1 MNGLNLRQEA
11 ALALAWIH
19 QDEGTTN
26 FTDLG
31 LSDAFISLKSLEM
44 IKLTTDMSGE
54 LAFFQGME
62 VDGLNH
68 YDEARKARRWFE
80 AVSDHAD
87 ALLLILAVQDT
98 EKRATS
104 DAIPTV
110 SGDLGSVSLYQELS
124 QHGLLNVMWADNSP
138 YIVQITDK
146 GRNYA
151 EGWFQDQM
159 DNSVSNISIA
169 PVFNNNGAAT
179 ASASATIQDITLGQT
194 IGAIV
199 DLDIDDQAKDE
210 IQEIVRQL
218 DSAAKSKDTAAFGE
232 KLEGIAKVIK
242 GSSEIATAVLP
253 FVTTAIRILLG

>member
-11 ALALAWIH
+11 ALAIAWIH
-19 QDEGTTN
+19 QDEGTAN

-31 LSDAFISLKSLEM
+31 LSDAFVSLKSLEM

-110 SGDLGSVSLYQELS
+110 SGDLGPVFLYQELS
-124 QHGLLNVMWADNSP
+124 RHDLLNVVWADNSP
-138 YIVQITDK
+138 YIVQVTDK

-159 DNSVSNISIA
+159 NNRAQNITIA
-169 PVFNNNGAAT
+169 PTFNNNGAAI
-179 ASASATIQDITLGQT
+179 ASATIKDVTLSQT
-194 IGAIV
+194 IGTIV
-199 DLDIDDQAKDE
+199 DLNIDEQVKDE
-210 IQEIVRQL
+210 VQEAVRQL
-218 DSAAKSKDTAAFGE
+218 DRAAKNKDNIAFGE
-232 KLEGIAKVIK
+232 KLESIAKIIK
-242 GSSEIATAVLP
+242 SSGEIAAAVLP
-253 FVTTAIRILLG
+253 FVTVAIKTLLR

>member
-1 MNGLNLRQEA
+1 
-11 ALALAWIH
+11 
-19 QDEGTTN
+19 
-26 FTDLG
+26 
-31 LSDAFISLKSLEM
+31 
-44 IKLTTDMSGE
+44 
-54 LAFFQGME
+54 
-62 VDGLNH
+62 
-68 YDEARKARRWFE
+68 
-80 AVSDHAD
+80 
-87 ALLLILAVQDT
+87 
-98 EKRATS
+98 
-104 DAIPTV
+104 
-110 SGDLGSVSLYQELS
+110 
-124 QHGLLNVMWADNSP
+124 MWADNSP

-242 GSSEIATAVLP
+242 GSSEIATAALP

>member
-124 QHGLLNVMWADNSP
+124 RH
-138 YIVQITDK
+138 
-146 GRNYA
+146 
-151 EGWFQDQM
+151 
-159 DNSVSNISIA
+159 
-169 PVFNNNGAAT
+169 
-179 ASASATIQDITLGQT
+179 
-194 IGAIV
+194 
-199 DLDIDDQAKDE
+199 
-210 IQEIVRQL
+210 
-218 DSAAKSKDTAAFGE
+218 
-232 KLEGIAKVIK
+232 
-242 GSSEIATAVLP
+242 
-253 FVTTAIRILLG
+253 

>member
-11 ALALAWIH
+11 ALAIAWTH
-19 QDEGTTN
+19 QDEGATDFTN
-26 FTDLG
+26 LG
-31 LSDAFISLKSLEM
+31 LSDAFVSLKNLQM
-44 IKLTTDMSGE
+44 IKLTTDMGGE

-62 VDGLNH
+62 PDGLSH
-68 YDEARKARRWFE
+68 YYEAKEARRRFE
-80 AVSDHAD
+80 AVSDDAD
-87 ALLLILAVQDT
+87 ALLLYLAVQDV
-98 EKRATS
+98 ERRATS
-104 DAIPTV
+104 DTTPTV
-110 SGDLGSVSLYQELS
+110 SGDLGPVSLYQELS
-124 QHGLLNVMWADNSP
+124 RHDLLNVMWEGNSP
-138 YIVQITDK
+138 YIVQVTDK

-159 DNSVSNISIA
+159 DNSVPNISIA
-169 PVFNNNGAAT
+169 PVFNNNGAAI
-179 ASASATIQDITLGQT
+179 ASAYATIQDITLGQT

-210 IQEIVRQL
+210 IQEIMRQL

-253 FVTTAIRILLG
+253 FVTMAIRTLLG